1 MKKITGLLL
10 FLSVLST
17 AFAEDM
23 APLAVSSTRSL
34 GMGGTHVAYTDDV
47 YALFVNPAALR
58 RANQGSVLEL
68 SPATLGPVFDVLDMV
83 NSSGKD
89 LTSSLG
95 DFAKKTGGKIPIGFD
110 LRGPFSIGYT
120 ANGMGFG
127 FWDRV
132 HLDASII
139 GTDISASVLIDFILN
154 YGMSFSILSTENHA
168 VDAGFA
174 VKPFVRAKADLEVTA
189 LDAIGGGLDDI
200 MDEFNIPLIAGA
212 GLDLGFMYRFRG
224 NLSAGLTIDDV
235 YTGGGRVSTLVGD
248 EKGDSSYRV
257 PTTLNLG
264 AAYTLRPLPWM
275 NLAFMLDYRDFTNLF
290 FADDFT
296 RKNPILNLAF
306 GAEVS
311 MLQIFKLRIGLNEM
325 LPAAGIG
332 FVLKAFQFN
341 AAIYGKE
348 LSNEPGGFST
358 YALDLSIAIRPGT
371 KAKTWPWSQPIV
383 NTVMNRPAPDTSGE
397 AEAAMEDGLRRM
409 DAALAD

>member
-1 MKKITGLLL
+1 MKKIAGLLL
-10 FLSVLST
+10 FLGVLSA

-23 APLAVSSTRSL
+23 APLAMPSTRSL

-58 RANQGSVLEL
+58 RANQWSFFEISPALTGQFFEFINMVL
-68 SPATLGPVFDVLDMV
+68 SPSEDEML
-83 NSSGKD
+83 
-89 LTSSLG
+89 SSLG
-95 DFAKKTGGKIPIGFD
+95 DLTKGGKVPIGLD

-120 ANGMGFG
+120 ANGMGIG
-127 FWDRV
+127 FWDRIHV
-132 HLDASII
+132 DASVV
-139 GTDISASVLIDFILN
+139 GMDINASLLADVILN

-168 VDAGFA
+168 VDAGFV
-174 VKPFVRAKADLEVTA
+174 VKPFVRGKIDIGFPV
-189 LDAIGGGLDDI
+189 LDIISRGTDDI
-200 MDEFNIPLIAGA
+200 MDDFTIPLIAGA

-235 YTGGGRVSTLVGD
+235 YTGGGRVSTLMGD

-332 FVLKAFQFN
+332 LVYKALQFN

-358 YALDLSIAIRPGT
+358 YALDLSIAIRPGS

-383 NTVMNRPAPDTSGE
+383 NTVMNIPAPDTSGE